1 MSERLLPVIVQHA
14 DDGTVLML
22 AWANEEAL
30 AATERSGEAHF
41 WSRSR
46 EQLWRKGETS
56 GNVMRMVDLATDC
69 DGDAILYRVR
79 PAGPACHE
87 GTRTCFGETQAP
99 GVLSELATLIGRRRG
114 AGAESSYTARLL
126 AGGPRRPAEK
136 VVEEAGE
143 TAGAALAGTDDELA
157 AETAERRPRASL
169 PRAGRVRARPAG
181 RDRCSGPPPF
191 RGRRDRHP
199 QGRSD
204 PRHGGRHRGRTHHP

>member
-1 MSERLLPVIVQHA
+1 MTARRPQMSERLLPVIVQHA

-30 AATERSGEAHF
+30 AATERTGEAHF

-69 DGDAILYRVR
+69 DRDAILYRVR
-79 PAGPACHE
+79 PAGPVCHE
-87 GTRTCFGETQAP
+87 GTRTCFGEIDAP
-99 GVLSELATLIGRRRG
+99 GVLSELATLIDRRRG
-114 AGAESSYTARLL
+114 AGAESSYTAHLL

-157 AETAERRPRASL
+157 AETADLLYHLLVLLASREVPLERALAVLRTRRAD
-169 PRAGRVRARPAG
+169 AGDPA
-181 RDRCSGPPPF
+181 
-191 RGRRDRHP
+191 
-199 QGRSD
+199 
-204 PRHGGRHRGRTHHP
+204 

>member
-1 MSERLLPVIVQHA
+1 MTDRRPQMSERLLPVIVQHA

-46 EQLWRKGETS
+46 DQLWRKGETS

-69 DGDAILYRVR
+69 DRDAILYRVR

-157 AETAERRPRASL
+157 AETADLLYHLLVLLASREVSFERALAVLRTRRAD
-169 PRAGRVRARPAG
+169 AGDPA
-181 RDRCSGPPPF
+181 
-191 RGRRDRHP
+191 
-199 QGRSD
+199 
-204 PRHGGRHRGRTHHP
+204 